1 MAGRTGGDVR
11 EVKETALRYQLLQA
25 CLPAAL
31 LALEDVNNNQDILT
45 NYHIN
50 LAAKDDEVRDLSLS
64 LITNYH
70 YYYLSVT
77 VGSGPT
83 DSTSSSTRRKTR
95 KWAISI
101 LVS

>member
-1 MAGRTGGDVR
+1 MAGMTGGDVR

-64 LITNYH
+64 LITNHH

-95 KWAISI
+95 KWAIFSF
-101 LVS
+101 

>member
-1 MAGRTGGDVR
+1 MR

-50 LAAKDDEVRDLSLS
+50 LAAKDDEVMVEWLLVITSLS
-64 LITNYH
+64 LIRTN
-70 YYYLSVT
+70 
-77 VGSGPT
+77 
-83 DSTSSSTRRKTR
+83 
-95 KWAISI
+95 
-101 LVS
+101 